1 LEASLTLH
9 SCRIPA
15 LSCLQILSNAAYG
28 SGFSDDTKA
37 PKEAVMALAKSLY
50 QDGESFCNC
59 TKEASDKCPLCSSF
73 MNFKTLLYE
82 SLDACQ
88 ALDDIDCDAWGEFS
102 DPCKAKLESTYTT
115 IDFSKAEQCDYV
127 RNGCGGTGPFPA
139 FRRLDCDKE
148 VSAASWSFYQ
158 TFADK
163 CVKSSGGGGSGPK
176 PAPVPVPSP
185 TSPGT
190 RPTKPYT
197 PTDDGLSPADS
208 GKSPSDSSGG
218 GGGGGKPYVAPD
230 ESDSKKSYTPASDK
244 KRSSGWKWLWNLFW
258 ICALAGVVY
267 YVYKRRADGF
277 SFIRYRRMRNAG
289 GSSFGYYGGDGSD
302 MYAGLSLESSTSFE
316 PPRLPPTPAAMG
328 AMGYQ

>member
-1 LEASLTLH
+1 MSH
-9 SCRIPA
+9 SCRLSA
-15 LSCLQILSNAAYG
+15 LGCLQILANAAYG
-28 SGFSDDTKA
+28 SGFADDTKA

-88 ALDDIDCDAWGEFS
+88 ALDEIDCDAWSEFS

-115 IDFSKAEQCDYV
+115 IDFSKAEQCDFV

-163 CVKSSGGGGSGPK
+163 CVKSSGDGSGPK

-197 PTDDGLSPADS
+197 PTDDSLSPADS
-208 GKSPSDSSGG
+208 GKTPTDS
-218 GGGGGKPYVAPD
+218 GGGKPYVAPD
-230 ESDSKKSYTPASDK
+230 ESDSKKSYTPPSEK
-244 KRSSGWKWLWNLFW
+244 KSSGWRWLWNLFW
-258 ICALAGVVY
+258 ICAIAGIAY

-289 GSSFGYYGGDGSD
+289 SSFGYYGGEGSD